1 MIGLD
6 TNVLVRLLTEDD
18 PAQAAKARSFVE
30 RTLAGGDRLFVGA
43 VVLAELAWVL
53 SSAYRYGKADVAL
66 ALEALLS
73 TEGFEVEGRDAAREA
88 LDRYRAGKGDF
99 ADHLIGVRNA
109 HAGCESTFTFDR
121 GLASAPGFRL
131 R

>member
-30 RTLAGGDRLFVGA
+30 RTLAGGGRLFVGA
-43 VVLAELAWVL
+43 LVLAELAWVL
-53 SSAYRYGKADVAL
+53 SSAYRYGKADVSL

-73 TEGFEVEGRDAAREA
+73 TEGFEVEGRDAALEA

-99 ADHLIGVRNA
+99 SDHLIGARNA
-109 HAGCESTFTFDR
+109 RAGCESTFTFDR
-121 GLASAPGFRL
+121 GLSGAPGFRL